1 MKKTAT
7 VFAAMAGTAL
17 EFYDITLYGFFSS
30 LLAPLFFPSTNPT
43 ISLMASLGAF
53 AAGFLM
59 RPLGGI
65 LFGYIGDKYGRKN
78 ALVIAIF
85 LVTFPTVVIGLTPTY
100 EEIGI
105 LAPLLIIL
113 CRLLQGV
120 CVGGEYGG
128 AAVFISEQV
137 QRKKTGFAGS
147 ILCATAFLGA
157 IVGSGIGAL
166 CTAPFMPAWGWRIP
180 FLIGGIF
187 GLVIYFLRKG
197 IQETTPFSQ
206 LKKKRRTSHFPLK
219 EVFQQRKLNLLCATA
234 LGSSV
239 QIPFYMAS
247 IYMQILLTTEL
258 KFSSSEAL
266 LVNTAVVVLWMGL
279 LPMAGFLSDR
289 IGAIKLMSY
298 SSLAVIG
305 LIYPLFFLLEN
316 YFSFSTI
323 LFVQLMISLAGVGFM
338 GAAPGLMPQLFPV
351 EERVSGTAFSFSLGQ
366 ALFSGMTPLIATALV
381 NWTGD
386 FKSPAFYLILTSLI
400 GWLAVNGAGVL
411 LNGKQQRKETYIDM
425 PQPTLAA

>member
-1 MKKTAT
+1 MRKVKT

-30 LLAPLFFPSTNPT
+30 LFASLFFPSANPT
-43 ISLMASLGAF
+43 ISLMASLGTF

-59 RPLGGI
+59 RPLGGVF
-65 LFGYIGDKYGRKN
+65 FGYVGDRYGRKK

-85 LVTFPTVVIGLTPTY
+85 LVTLPTVTIGLVPTY
-100 EEIGI
+100 AEIGI
-105 LAPLLIIL
+105 LAPLTLIL

-137 QRKKTGFAGS
+137 QGKRAGLAGS

-166 CTAPFMPAWGWRIP
+166 CTASFMPPWGWRIP

-187 GLVIYFLRKG
+187 GLTVYFFRKG
-197 IQETTPFSQ
+197 IQETASFSQ
-206 LKKKRRTSHFPLK
+206 VKKKKRDSPFPLK
-219 EVFQQRKLNLLCATA
+219 ELFQQRKLNLLCATA
-234 LGSSV
+234 IGSCV

-247 IYMQILLTTEL
+247 IYMQILLINEL

-266 LVNTAVVVLWMGL
+266 LVNTGVMVLWMGL
-279 LPMAGFLSDR
+279 LPIAGLLSDR
-289 IGAIKLMSY
+289 MGAIKLMSY
-298 SSLAVIG
+298 SALAVMS
-305 LIYPLFFLLEN
+305 LVYPLFFLLEHHL
-316 YFSFSTI
+316 SLGTI

-351 EERVSGTAFSFSLGQ
+351 EERVSGTAVGFSLGQ
-366 ALFSGMTPLIATALV
+366 ALFSGMTPLVATTLV
-381 NWTGD
+381 IWTGD
-386 FKSPAFYLILTSLI
+386 FKAPAFYLILTSLI
-400 GWLAVNGAGVL
+400 GWSAVNGTAFL
-411 LNGKQQRKETYIDM
+411 LNGKPRRKQTYIDVSY
-425 PQPTLAA
+425 PTLAT